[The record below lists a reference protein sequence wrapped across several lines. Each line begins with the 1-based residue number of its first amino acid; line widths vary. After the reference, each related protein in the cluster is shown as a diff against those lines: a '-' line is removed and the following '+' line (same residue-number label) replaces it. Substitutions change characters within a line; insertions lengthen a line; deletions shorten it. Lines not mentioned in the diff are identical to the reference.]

1 MKLVFVGFR
10 QTKGTCSPS
19 TILLLRRAEYRTTGA
34 RLPKCNS
41 PKDSKPLRK
50 RRQSRPRSTEDGR
63 FSNRTRMRPELQQP
77 QFLKWPF
84 EMPQNGSHFEIPP
97 DRIKPPDRRH
107 IGSTSQGVVSG
118 HDGRVVGSVNNVVS
132 QLRHVEGKARVA
144 ALGKNQSPQGV
155 GLGVNPI
162 MARGQIKRRL
172 R

>member
-63 FSNRTRMRPELQQP
+63 FSNRTRLHYLAGRDDNKLSFERQDEIARLSGAASPEDLMR
-77 QFLKWPF
+77 
-84 EMPQNGSHFEIPP
+84 SYYRAVRTI
-97 DRIKPPDRRH
+97 
-107 IGSTSQGVVSG
+107 
-118 HDGRVVGSVNNVVS
+118 
-132 QLRHVEGKARVA
+132 
-144 ALGKNQSPQGV
+144 
-155 GLGVNPI
+155 
-162 MARGQIKRRL
+162 
-172 R
+172 